1 MLQCTSGDISTILKP
16 CLACAY
22 ARRPSPVHL
31 GSSSAAPLLYILPCL
46 ATAWTTLAAMAPQ
59 PGVYYGPDEDETT
72 KDLERY
78 FIAGDFI
85 TGTGFG
91 ESQPFA
97 P

>member
-1 MLQCTSGDISTILKP
+1 
-16 CLACAY
+16 
-22 ARRPSPVHL
+22 
-31 GSSSAAPLLYILPCL
+31 
-46 ATAWTTLAAMAPQ
+46 MAPQ